1 MQVNYFS
8 LTAEQKN
15 CTCRTRLVLTTRP
28 VSTKP
33 NRVVVQ
39 TNRPK
44 RKILSA
50 PEYKKKKKRI
60 TSVWEPKT
68 FAPAW
73 CEIHC
78 NLAGRLGLTWAMWFT
93 RFLQPKSL
101 FGSAIIV
108 FATGRIQL
116 VIHQPFIVFYDCVR
130 SVNIWFS
137 HDQQCGKSSHPLYI
151 YHSIRR
157 VWFAEWIKRLFL
169 VDLKC
174 HAWTSDSR
182 REHEK
187 IAKNKTWAIQTW
199 AT

>member
-1 MQVNYFS
+1 MPHPPRADNASGQHQTQS
-8 LTAEQKN
+8 RRRADKPAEKENIVCAGIQN
-15 CTCRTRLVLTTRP
+15 
-28 VSTKP
+28 
-33 NRVVVQ
+33 
-39 TNRPK
+39 
-44 RKILSA
+44 
-50 PEYKKKKKRI
+50 KKKRI